1 MTPVSRFSIRR
12 EIRRVIGLE
21 AAALRATSSAVD
33 ASYEKAVRW
42 MAACRGKVVLVGVG
56 KSGLI
61 AQKVAATLA
70 STGTPA
76 LYLHPTEA
84 LHGGLGV
91 LQKSDLVLAIG
102 KSGESEELNAM
113 LPGLKRLGVR
123 LVALTARRDSTLGR
137 KADLVLLL
145 PDVQEACPLNLAPT
159 TSTAAAMAV
168 GDALAVAL
176 MRQRGFGADG
186 FARNHPAGLLGRRL
200 NLAVS
205 DVMRSG
211 SRNPTVRL
219 GASFRQTLE
228 EITRQHAGAVSVV
241 DARGRFVGLVADFDV
256 RRALERGL
264 DPRTL
269 AVMDVMNRR
278 PTVARPDQLASD
290 AARVMKERRQPLSVL
305 PVVDG
310 KGRSVG
316 LLLDHDLRAF
326 GL

>member
-1 MTPVSRFSIRR
+1 MTPVSRLDIRR

-21 AAALRATSSAVD
+21 ADALRRTAAAVD
-33 ASYEKAVRW
+33 GAYEKAVRW

-123 LVALTARRDSTLGR
+123 LLALTARRDSTLGR

-145 PDVQEACPLNLAPT
+145 PDVAEACPLNLAPT
-159 TSTAAAMAV
+159 ASTAAALAA

-176 MRQRGFGADG
+176 MRLRGFDSDG

-200 NLAVS
+200 NLAVA

-211 SRNPTVRL
+211 SRNPKVRL
-219 GASFRQTLE
+219 GTSFRHTLE

-241 DARGRFVGLVADFDV
+241 DGRGRFVGLVADFDI
-256 RRALERGL
+256 RRALEKGL
-264 DPRTL
+264 DPRRL
-269 AVMDVMNRR
+269 AVADVMNRR
-278 PTVARPDQLASD
+278 PTTARPEHLASD

-305 PVVDG
+305 PVVDAR
-310 KGRSVG
+310 GRSVG
-316 LLLDHDLRAF
+316 MLLDHDLRAY

>member
-1 MTPVSRFSIRR
+1 MSRLDIRR
-12 EIRRVIGLE
+12 EVRRVINLE
-21 AAALRATSSAVD
+21 AAALRATAAAVD

-145 PDVQEACPLNLAPT
+145 PDVTEACPLNLAPT
-159 TSTAAAMAV
+159 ASTAAALAA

-176 MRQRGFGADG
+176 MRLRGFDADG
-186 FARNHPAGLLGRRL
+186 FARNHPAGLLGRQL
-200 NLAVS
+200 NLSVA

-211 SRNPTVRL
+211 TRNPKVRL
-219 GASFRQTLE
+219 GTSFRDTLE

-241 DARGRFVGLVADFDV
+241 DARGRFQGLVADFDV

-264 DPRTL
+264 DPRRL
-269 AVMDVMNRR
+269 GISDIMNKR
-278 PTVARPDQLASD
+278 PTTARPDQLAAD
-290 AARVMKERRQPLSVL
+290 AARVMKGRRSPLSVL
-305 PVVDG
+305 PVVDAR
-310 KGRSVG
+310 GRSVG
-316 LLLDHDLRAF
+316 MLLDHDLRAF